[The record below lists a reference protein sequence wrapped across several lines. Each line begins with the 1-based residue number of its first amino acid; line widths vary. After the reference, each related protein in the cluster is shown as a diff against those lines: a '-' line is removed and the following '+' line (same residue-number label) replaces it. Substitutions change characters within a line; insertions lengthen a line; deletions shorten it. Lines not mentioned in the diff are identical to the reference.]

1 MAQYLTTK
9 AEFDSV
15 IGGNAGKLVVVDFTA
30 SWCPPCQ
37 AIAPKFESKATEL
50 AGVVVMVKVDVDA
63 NAATAEACGIT
74 AMPTFQFYKNGAK
87 IHEMVGANWDGL
99 VAKINEHK

>member
-1 MAQYLTTK
+1 
-9 AEFDSV
+9 
-15 IGGNAGKLVVVDFTA
+15 
-30 SWCPPCQ
+30 
-37 AIAPKFESKATEL
+37 
-50 AGVVVMVKVDVDA
+50 MVKVDVDA